1 MVDPLPRSA
10 RTGPDGVELILEEGG
25 VHSFNFAIACDNGST
40 IMPTPLLLNTKPP
53 NVCEFAKVSRIQRES
68 QACMATVCSGGM
80 GSRVACMATVCSGGM
95 GSRVARIATGTAK
108 HCV

>member
-1 MVDPLPRSA
+1 MDDPLPRSV

-25 VHSFNFAIACDNGST
+25 IHSFNFAIACDNGST

-80 GSRVACMATVCSGGM
+80 GSRVARM
-95 GSRVARIATGTAK
+95 ATGTAK